1 MYRLYPRANEPG
13 NQHEPDGMDPDDF
26 NAMQL
31 AWGRLLER
39 YRVAAAEAMPV
50 FRVLAQAYQSVG
62 RYYHTLEHLEE
73 MLRVA
78 GRLMAI
84 TDDPR
89 ALQLAIWFHD
99 AVYDPRGTDNE
110 ARSAD
115 LAVSLLGPIGVPR
128 SDLDIVA
135 RLIHAT
141 AHIAYPQPPVD
152 RETAILLDAD
162 LAILGSP
169 PERYDRYAA
178 DIRKEYAWVPENDY
192 RKARAKVLEHFLGRP
207 RLFWNDSLH
216 ADCDGLARRNLQRE
230 LATM

>member
-1 MYRLYPRANEPG
+1 MPRPMSSSTHRAARDNSRAESRPTSAAAMARRATTNRQVPSTNRRRRMRLARMRVRSSLTGSGAAAMYRLYPRANEPG

-26 NAMQL
+26 NSMQL

-99 AVYDPRGTDNE
+99 AVYDPR
-110 ARSAD
+110 
-115 LAVSLLGPIGVPR
+115 
-128 SDLDIVA
+128 
-135 RLIHAT
+135 
-141 AHIAYPQPPVD
+141 
-152 RETAILLDAD
+152 
-162 LAILGSP
+162 
-169 PERYDRYAA
+169 
-178 DIRKEYAWVPENDY
+178 
-192 RKARAKVLEHFLGRP
+192 
-207 RLFWNDSLH
+207 
-216 ADCDGLARRNLQRE
+216 
-230 LATM
+230 